1 MYLRQHFLIRI
12 IPIIMKTAAI
22 RKSINRHETKH
33 RNTIPNSSNAA
44 AKAHLQ
50 LFLLF
55 LMPSPPYGFPYMLHF
70 IPQKKMCYIKNYRKP
85 HKFPAPYTYIY

>member
-22 RKSINRHETKH
+22 RKSMNRHETKH
-33 RNTIPNSSNAA
+33 RNISPNSSNAA

-55 LMPSPPYGFPYMLHF
+55 LMPLPPSEILSCF
-70 IPQKKMCYIKNYRKP
+70 ILFRRKKCVTGIIFR
-85 HKFPAPYTYIY
+85 